1 MVKVRDKRKPYALR
15 RAKVS
20 PMRIAA
26 ISVVTIATALTVLA
40 ENPARIY
47 VYAQRGTA
55 ARAWRPISCNGEG
68 VADLKQGRFF
78 AINVVPGR
86 YILSVDEGVPL
97 SVDVRTG
104 EQVFVRLDWD
114 YGLDRPPIP
123 LLSKVYLAGARQE
136 IKYLSYVD
144 AKRVHS
150 PLVPRNDPTETLAP
164 RLHTRDE

>member
-1 MVKVRDKRKPYALR
+1 
-15 RAKVS
+15 
-20 PMRIAA
+20 MRIAA
-26 ISVVTIATALTVLA
+26 ISVVTIATVLTVLA

-55 ARAWRPISCNGEG
+55 ARAWRQISCNGEV
-68 VADLKQGRFF
+68 VAELKQGSFF

-86 YILSVDEGVPL
+86 YIVSVDEGVPI
-97 SVDVRTG
+97 SVDVRAG

-123 LLSKVYLAGARQE
+123 QLSKVYLAGAQQE
-136 IKYLSYVD
+136 IKYLGYVD

-150 PLVPRNDPTETLAP
+150 LWCRGM
-164 RLHTRDE
+164 TRPKPSRRVCIPGMSRFFS

>member
-1 MVKVRDKRKPYALR
+1 
-15 RAKVS
+15 
-20 PMRIAA
+20 MRIAA
-26 ISVVTIATALTVLA
+26 ISVVTIATVLTVLA

-55 ARAWRPISCNGEG
+55 ARAWRQISCNGEV
-68 VADLKQGRFF
+68 VAELKQGGFF

-86 YILSVDEGVPL
+86 YIVSVDEGVPI
-97 SVDVRTG
+97 SVDVRAG

-123 LLSKVYLAGARQE
+123 QLSKVYLAGAQQE
-136 IKYLSYVD
+136 IKYLGYVD

-150 PLVPRNDPTETLAP
+150 PMVPRNDPTETFAP